1 MMSELVIVG
10 WERALMAA
18 EKVKQRLRRAIRAL
32 DGAGVPYVVVGGNA
46 VAEWVARIDDEAVR
60 NTRDV
65 DLLVRR
71 ADFAAARA
79 ALEAAGF
86 VYYHLLDV
94 DVFIDGPQGKPSAG
108 VHLLFAG
115 EKVRAADE
123 YPCPD
128 LDESERG
135 AEFQVAALLALVRM
149 KLTSW
154 RDKDRT
160 HLRDMIQVGLVDAT
174 WPARLPPPLD
184 ERLQSLLDNPNG

>member
-1 MMSELVIVG
+1 MAETVIVG

-18 EKVKQRLRRAIRAL
+18 EKVKERLRRATRAL
-32 DGAGVPYVVVGGNA
+32 DGAGVPYAVVGGNA

-86 VYYHLLDV
+86 VYHYLMDV

-123 YPCPD
+123 CPCPG
-128 LDESERG
+128 LDESER
-135 AEFQVAALLALVRM
+135 AVEFQVATLLALVRM

-154 RDKDRT
+154 RLKDRV
-160 HLRDMIQVGLVDAT
+160 HLLDMIQVGLIDAT
-174 WPARLPPPLD
+174 WPVRLPPPLA